1 MQIVY
6 NVNGS
11 PNGLYSTLGETAR
24 DVEVDADIVNSL
36 RNDAERKAVPTATN
50 KEGNRYLTNLQRHS
64 PLTITDGAEMLL
76 IRAELIVRGVRT
88 GDALATVNRVITTYD
103 AASALTTQPTLSDID
118 HLRRVYLFL
127 RGERTLDYRRGLT
140 TAAKQQT
147 WQARRLKWMP
157 LPENEIGKTND

>member
-1 MQIVY
+1 
-6 NVNGS
+6 
-11 PNGLYSTLGETAR
+11 
-24 DVEVDADIVNSL
+24 
-36 RNDAERKAVPTATN
+36 
-50 KEGNRYLTNLQRHS
+50 
-64 PLTITDGAEMLL
+64 MLL
-76 IRAELIVRGVRT
+76 IRTELIVRGVRT

-157 LPENEIGKTND
+157 LPENETGKTND

>member
-1 MQIVY
+1 M
-6 NVNGS
+6 
-11 PNGLYSTLGETAR
+11 
-24 DVEVDADIVNSL
+24 EVDADIVNSL

-88 GDALATVNRVITTYD
+88 GDALATVNRVITPSTRD
-103 AASALTTQPTLSDID
+103 TVLTTQPTLSDID

-157 LPENEIGKTND
+157 LPENEMERPNN